1 MNNSLIHFK
10 AGIIT
15 SEVPV
20 IVGEAPPSDYPH
32 PGARRMFADG
42 HTDFNGPP
50 WAKPTTA
57 ATKVKK
63 ARKGPYARP
72 SQQDEPHDEVM
83 SLPQTIRPPP
93 SRPFLVVPKP
103 PLRPAP
109 PPLHPPVMGTKPI
122 MLDVISIPTSDSEE
136 EPLVKPETEYEG
148 SKGKK
153 RKLKSIASRTSKKHA
168 PSAETGK
175 KTRGRQSSP
184 LTVDSS
190 SDESLAQAG

>member
-50 WAKPTTA
+50 RAKPTTA

-63 ARKGPYARP
+63 ARKGPHASP
-72 SQQDEPHDEVM
+72 SQQNEPHDEVM
-83 SLPQTIRPPP
+83 SPPQTIRPPP
-93 SRPFLVVPKP
+93 SRPFIVVPKP

-109 PPLHPPVMGTKPI
+109 PPLHPPVMGTKPV
-122 MLDVISIPTSDSEE
+122 MLDIISIPTSDSEE
-136 EPLVKPETEYEG
+136 EPLVKPEMEYEG

-153 RKLKSIASRTSKKHA
+153 RKLKSTAPRTSKKHA
-168 PSAETGK
+168 PSADTGK
-175 KTRGRQSSP
+175 KMRGR
-184 LTVDSS
+184 
-190 SDESLAQAG
+190 